1 MRNDTSTITKTINVQ
16 GSHVYVAIRPGDGS
30 GPMLLLINGLG
41 ANLELFEP
49 FLDALDNVG
58 GQKIGTICFDIP
70 GVGGS
75 PLPRFPLR
83 FRGLARLVA
92 QMLDVLGHQQ
102 VDVLGISWGGG
113 LAQQFAHQYP
123 WRCRRLILVST
134 STGGISVPG
143 RPDVLAKLLSPRR
156 YFSPS
161 YMESIAPI
169 LYGGGFQENPD
180 LARAHA
186 QMIRA
191 PHSLGYYGQML
202 AGLGWT
208 SIHWLHRLRQPT
220 LVLAGKDDAIVP
232 PINARIMARLIPNAT
247 LRVFKGG
254 HLFALTEKEQVASL
268 VHAFLRKGDISC

>member
-1 MRNDTSTITKTINVQ
+1 
-16 GSHVYVAIRPGDGS
+16 
-30 GPMLLLINGLG
+30 
-41 ANLELFEP
+41 
-49 FLDALDNVG
+49 
-58 GQKIGTICFDIP
+58 
-70 GVGGS
+70 
-75 PLPRFPLR
+75 
-83 FRGLARLVA
+83 
-92 QMLDVLGHQQ
+92 MLDVLGHQE

-123 WRCRRLILVST
+123 WRCRRLILAST

-143 RPDVLAKLLSPRR
+143 RLDVLAKLLSPRR
-156 YFSPS
+156 YFQPS
-161 YMESIAPI
+161 YMETIAPL
-169 LYGGGFQENPD
+169 LYGGSFQENPD

-191 PHSLGYYGQML
+191 PHSLGYYGQLL

-208 SIHWLHRLRQPT
+208 SIPWLHRLRQPT

-254 HLFALTEKEQVASL
+254 HLFALTEKEQVALL
-268 VHAFLRKGDISC
+268 VHAFLRKGDITC